1 MGNLLL
7 IPAAALLL
15 LCACAGVEQWRI
27 DAEKIEDPIEKG
39 RVLYEHSCNRCHALY
54 MPQSYSRGDWR
65 YFVRKYAPRARLRE
79 GEDEL
84 VLRYLRLNARNA
96 RRTTARSSE

>member
-7 IPAAALLL
+7 AILLL

-27 DAEKIEDPIEKG
+27 EADKIEDPMQRG

-84 VLRYLRLNARNA
+84 VLRYLRAHARGVKP
-96 RRTTARSSE
+96 RSSE